1 MSKTQHGSVGSAMLC
16 QVKSLSGYKLKALDG
31 EIGSVKEF
39 YFDDLSWSVRYLVSD
54 SGNWLT
60 GQMVLISPNAITD
73 VSILERCVAIS
84 LTKKQIEDSPPLET
98 DKPVS
103 RQFEQIYHAYYGWPQ
118 YWATSYTGN
127 SGGLPYIMRGPVI
140 DTDHNSEPQH
150 ADMHL
155 RSTNDVDGYH
165 IQALDGVIGHVS
177 DFIVDDVT
185 WEIRYLVI
193 DTHNLWP
200 GKHILIS
207 PHWIENICWDE
218 AKVFVNVTSETIK
231 LSPEYNRNSEITP
244 EGEAAIKEYFEGYWQ
259 ASPVARVLNN

>member
-1 MSKTQHGSVGSAMLC
+1 MLS
-16 QVKSLSGYKLKALDG
+16 QVKSLSGCRLKALDG
-31 EIGSVKEF
+31 EIGSVKEL
-39 YFDDLSWSVRYLVSD
+39 YFDDLSWSVRYLVAD

-60 GQMVLISPNAITD
+60 GRMVLISPNAITD
-73 VSILERCVAIS
+73 VSIHERSVSIS

-140 DTDHNSEPQH
+140 DTGHNSEPQH
-150 ADMHL
+150 SDMHL

-165 IQALDGVIGHVS
+165 VKAADGEIGHIS
-177 DFIVDDVT
+177 DFIVDNVT
-185 WEIRYLVI
+185 WEIRYVVI
-193 DTHNLWP
+193 DTHNIWP

-207 PHWIENICWDE
+207 PHWVASISWDDSQ
-218 AKVFVNVTSETIK
+218 VLVNVTRETIK
-231 LSPEYNRNSEITP
+231 LSPEYDRKSDITP
-244 EGEAAIKEYFEGYWQ
+244 EDEAALREYYEGYWQ
-259 ASPVARVLNN
+259 SSADSQVLRS

>member
-1 MSKTQHGSVGSAMLC
+1 MLC
-16 QVKSLSGYKLKALDG
+16 PVKSLSGYKLKALDG

-39 YFDDLSWSVRYLVSD
+39 YFEDQFWSIRYLIVD

-60 GQMVLISPNAITD
+60 GRMVLISPIAITE
-73 VSILERCVAIS
+73 VSIVEGIIGIN

-140 DTDHNSEPQH
+140 DTGHNSEPQH
-150 ADMHL
+150 CDMHL

-165 IQALDGVIGHVS
+165 VKAVDGAIGHIS
-177 DFIVDDVT
+177 DFIVDDST
-185 WEIRYLVI
+185 WEVRYLVI
-193 DTHNLWP
+193 DTHNIWP
-200 GKHILIS
+200 GKPILIS
-207 PHWIENICWDE
+207 PHWVERISWEE
-218 AKVFVNVTSETIK
+218 SKVFVNVTLETIR
-231 LSPEYNRNSEITP
+231 LSPEYDRTSGITP
-244 EGEAAIKEYFEGYWQ
+244 EIEVALRKYYEGYWPSSTGSH
-259 ASPVARVLNN
+259 ALKV